1 MLRVLLFNAVFFV
14 LPFAAY
20 AVWLAATR
28 GSAGGPGDWTARTI
42 LSLAVG
48 GVVLMTIA
56 LVAFGSFRAAPPGG
70 TYRPATIE
78 NGKIVPGHID

>member
-1 MLRVLLFNAVFFV
+1 MVRVLLFNAVFFV

-20 AVWLAATR
+20 ALWLAATR
-28 GSAGGPGDWTARTI
+28 GTASGPADWTGRTI

-48 GVVLMTIA
+48 GVVLMAIA

-70 TYRPATIE
+70 IYKPATIE
-78 NGKIVPGHID
+78 DGRIVPGHID